1 MLYDIGFV
9 LLSILSPILVLIAYR
24 QGVKDRIQQD
34 NKEPLQPFF
43 NLPKSSKMSKEDI
56 QVQTILDNIDAY
68 DGTGAGQKDVIR

>member
-9 LLSILSPILVLIAYR
+9 LLSILSPILVLVAYR

-43 NLPKSSKMSKEDI
+43 SVPKSSKMSKEDR
-56 QVQTILDNIDAY
+56 QAQTILDNIDAY

>member
-34 NKEPLQPFF
+34 KKEPLQPFF
-43 NLPKSSKMSKEDI
+43 NVPKFSKLSKEDV
-56 QVQTILDNIDAY
+56 QTQTILDNIDAY
-68 DGTGAGQKDVIR
+68 DGTGTGQKDVIR

>member
-9 LLSILSPILVLIAYR
+9 LLSILSPILVLVAYR

-34 NKEPLQPFF
+34 KKEPLQPFF
-43 NLPKSSKMSKEDI
+43 NLPKSSKMSKEDR
-56 QVQTILDNIDAY
+56 QTQTILDNIDAY